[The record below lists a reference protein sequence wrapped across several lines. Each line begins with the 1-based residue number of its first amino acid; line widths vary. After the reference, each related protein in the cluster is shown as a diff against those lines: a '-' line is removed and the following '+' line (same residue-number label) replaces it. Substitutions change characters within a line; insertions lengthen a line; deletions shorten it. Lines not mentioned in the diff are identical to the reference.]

1 MSAPSGPAPAD
12 RSAEAP
18 RLPERRARFGD
29 WMSLVKFSHTIFAL
43 PFALASLLVATGG
56 WPSLG
61 LLTLVIIAMVCAR
74 TAAMAYNRLVDRRI
88 DALNPRTRCRE
99 IPAGILSPVAVA
111 LLVSVAS
118 AGFLAS
124 AAVLGRACLWMAV
137 PTLVFLLGYSH
148 AKRFTVAVHLWLGVA
163 LGLAPPAAWLAAR
176 GEFTG
181 DLVVPSVLGAAVAV
195 WVAGFDILYACQDAA
210 FDAAQGLHSV
220 PARFGRVRAL
230 WMARGLHAL
239 AVVGFAAFG
248 LLAHDLPAE
257 ALPTAALLAD
267 GEAGAGLGWIYQLG
281 VLVAAV
287 LLFQEHRLVRAD
299 DLSRIGAAFF
309 TMNGAVGLAMLG
321 FVAVDLYAPW

>member
-1 MSAPSGPAPAD
+1 MSAPSGTVPAD
-12 RSAEAP
+12 RPAGAS
-18 RLPERRARFGD
+18 RSPERRAGFGD
-29 WMSLVKFSHTIFAL
+29 WVSLVKFSHTIFAL

-56 WPSLG
+56 QPSLG
-61 LLTLVIIAMVCAR
+61 LLALVIVAMVCAR

-88 DALNPRTRCRE
+88 DALNPRTRGRE
-99 IPAGILSPVAVA
+99 IPAGILSPFAVA
-111 LLVSVAS
+111 MLVMAAS
-118 AGFLAS
+118 AGFLVTAG
-124 AAVLGRACLWMAV
+124 VLGRACLWMAV
-137 PTLVFLLGYSH
+137 PTLVVLLGYSH

-176 GEFTG
+176 GEFTA

-195 WVAGFDILYACQDAA
+195 WVAGFDILYACQDSA
-210 FDAAQGLHSV
+210 FDAEQGLHSV
-220 PARFGRVRAL
+220 PARFGRLRAL
-230 WMARGLHAL
+230 WLARGLHAL
-239 AVVGFAAFG
+239 AVVGFAGFGVLAHG
-248 LLAHDLPAE
+248 LLVDQE
-257 ALPTAALLAD
+257 T
-267 GEAGAGLGWIYQLG
+267 GVGLGWIYQVG